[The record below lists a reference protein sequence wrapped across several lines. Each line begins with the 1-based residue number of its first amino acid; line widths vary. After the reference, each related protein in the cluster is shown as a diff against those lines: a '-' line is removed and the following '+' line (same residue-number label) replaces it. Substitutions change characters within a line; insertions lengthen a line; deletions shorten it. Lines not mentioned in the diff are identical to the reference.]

1 MQNSRKPST
10 GPLQGI
16 KILDLTR
23 LLPGPLGAMMMADMG
38 AEVIKIESPQFKDY
52 SRDFP
57 PFINKESASY
67 LAFNRSKRSLALDY
81 KNEEG
86 KAVVLE
92 LIKTADIVMEQFRPG
107 VMDKMGLGYE
117 TAKKVNPRIIY
128 VSITG
133 YGQTGPYRDK
143 AGHDLN
149 YMSYAGALGLTGR
162 RGEEPVMPGVQAAD
176 IAGGSYMSV
185 IACLSA
191 LHARN
196 TTGVGQ
202 FVDVAM
208 MDGVMPLT
216 AIAHSLFAATHQPQ
230 PRGSLFLSGGLA
242 NYNVYP
248 CKDDKYIALGTLEPK
263 FWMKF
268 CQVVGKNEWMNQMIS
283 KSPEDLDRF
292 YKTIADFFKTKPQQ
306 YWVELSNQH
315 DLLISPVYDIHEVE
329 NDPQVQARNM
339 VIEQEHPT
347 AGKVKTIGVP
357 LKFSKTQAIPAWA
370 APVFGADTQ
379 AILEELGYSEE
390 QIEQWLS
397 QKIIGIASGKS

>member
-1 MQNSRKPST
+1 MQENRKPTT

-16 KILDLTR
+16 RILDLSR

-38 AEVIKIESPQFKDY
+38 AEVIKIEAPKFKDY
-52 SRDFP
+52 ARDFP

-81 KNEEG
+81 KTEEG
-86 KAVVLE
+86 KAVFWE
-92 LIKTADIVMEQFRPG
+92 LVKTADIVIEQFRPG

-117 TAKKVNPRIIY
+117 AAKAVNPKIIY

-149 YMSYAGALGLTGR
+149 YISYAGVLGITGKR
-162 RGEEPVMPGVQAAD
+162 DQSPVIPGIQTAD

-191 LHARN
+191 LLARQ

-208 MDGVMPLT
+208 MDSVMPLT
-216 AIAHSLFAATHQPQ
+216 VTAQALFAATNQPQ

-248 CKDDKYIALGTLEPK
+248 CQDGKYISLGTLEPK

-268 CQVVGKNEWMNQMIS
+268 CQVVKKPNWMNRMIP
-283 KSPEDLDRF
+283 KGAEDLDAF
-292 YKTIADFFKTKPQQ
+292 YAEVSEFFQTQPQKH
-306 YWVELSNQH
+306 WVDLGDEH

-329 NDPQVQARNM
+329 NDPQVQARDM
-339 VIEQEHPT
+339 IVEQEHPT
-347 AGKVKTIGVP
+347 AGKVKTVGVP
-357 LKFSKTQAIPAWA
+357 LKFSDTKATPAWA

-379 AILEELGYSEE
+379 AILTELGYTEE
-390 QIEQWLS
+390 QMQEWEG
-397 QKIIGIASGKS
+397 QKIIARG